1 MARPKADIENK
12 RSFKVTVRF
21 NYKER
26 ILIEKA
32 ARECGSSV
40 YLVVRHKLLKGK
52 FPEPKMARVDVAQ
65 YAELKKIGV
74 NINQL
79 AKHANSGMFPYG
91 IRELL
96 LQLKNQQN
104 MIINLLL
111 NDSQSEDR

>member
-1 MARPKADIENK
+1 MARPKTDLENK

-21 NYKER
+21 NHKER
-26 ILIEKA
+26 LMIEQA
-32 ARECGSSV
+32 ARECGMSV

-52 FPEPKMARVDVAQ
+52 FPEPKIARLDIAL

-79 AKHANSGMFPYG
+79 AKHANSGMFPTDVSK
-91 IRELL
+91 LL
-96 LQLKNQQN
+96 SQLKGQQLK
-104 MIINLLL
+104 IINILL